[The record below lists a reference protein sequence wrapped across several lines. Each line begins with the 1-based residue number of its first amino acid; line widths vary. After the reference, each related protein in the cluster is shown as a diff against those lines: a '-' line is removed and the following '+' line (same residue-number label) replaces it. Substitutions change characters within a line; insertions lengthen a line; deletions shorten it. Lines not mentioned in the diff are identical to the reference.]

1 MTSLI
6 LGVPRPRR
14 EADVDLVSA
23 GCCRLEDSMKPHVIM
38 HMMSSIDG
46 RIVTTDWPKTLDVGD
61 VYERVHADLRGGAWI
76 VGRATMAEF
85 AAGEPRPISTEKR
98 FPARLG
104 RHRRRRRART
114 PLPSIATASCTS
126 TRVT

>member
-1 MTSLI
+1 
-6 LGVPRPRR
+6 
-14 EADVDLVSA
+14 
-23 GCCRLEDSMKPHVIM
+23 MKPHVNM

-98 FPARLG
+98 FPRETWKAPKAEKG
-104 RHRRRRRART
+104 PYAISFDRHGKLHLNKGDVNGD
-114 PLPSIATASCTS
+114 PLITF
-126 TRVT
+126 